1 MSTIFVARLRSGDE
15 RAWEQAYDMLAPEL
29 RGYISRLG
37 ARDPDDVLGET
48 MVNIVRDIHR
58 FEGSDNELRP
68 WAFRIAHN
76 RVIDSARRK
85 RVRPVEVGND
95 SLVNDQAAAAPL
107 SEPPDPREIA
117 RLLDL
122 LTDEQKTVVWLR
134 YIADFSLSET
144 ATITGRT
151 SEAVAA
157 LTSRGLRTLRQA
169 LSS

>member
-1 MSTIFVARLRSGDE
+1 MTNVLVTRLHSGDE
-15 RAWEQAYDMLAPEL
+15 RAWEQVYDMLAPEL

-76 RVIDSARRK
+76 RVIDAVRRK
-85 RVRPVEVGND
+85 RSRPEEASD
-95 SLVNDQAAAAPL
+95 ESLLNSRADLAPL
-107 SEPPDPREIA
+107 AEMPDPQAIS
-117 RLLDL
+117 RLLDQ
-122 LTDEQKTVVWLR
+122 LTDDQKTVIWLR
-134 YIADFSLSET
+134 YIADFSLADT

-151 SEAVAA
+151 TEAVAA
-157 LTSRGLRTLRQA
+157 LTLRGLRTLRVA
-169 LSS
+169 LSA